1 MGFSRM
7 SYTRFTR
14 FAGGFLAAAVML
26 YGVSTAVAAPLAPG
40 GLLNPVPLKPAP
52 VGGVEVASSVQPL
65 VTPTYTANLVSKV
78 FQGDATNSLG
88 GLTFTY
94 EIQNVVGTE
103 SVHRLSVLGYGTL
116 PIDARYLLPSAGAV
130 VPAFM
135 DREPPGDAIG
145 VSFSGPPVGPGPI
158 GDGKSGATIVVQ
170 TNQSGWVTSQAF
182 VIDGATTGVSSFA
195 PIPEPGT
202 MTLVG
207 VGVVGLAMAY
217 RRRQARR
224 IG

>member
-116 PIDARYLLPSAGAV
+116 PIDASYLLPSAGAV

-224 IG
+224 NR

>member
-1 MGFSRM
+1 M

-116 PIDARYLLPSAGAV
+116 PIDASYLLPSAGAV

-217 RRRQARR
+217 RRRQVRR